1 MKKKPQFLKYFDRKL
16 GQIEQN
22 KLNTFLYIG
31 TMYFITQRL
40 YVQVFQVSGISWRQG
55 VKLRDVK

>member
-55 VKLRDVK
+55 VKLRDRK

>member
-22 KLNTFLYIG
+22 KLNIFLYIG

-55 VKLRDVK
+55 VKLRDRK